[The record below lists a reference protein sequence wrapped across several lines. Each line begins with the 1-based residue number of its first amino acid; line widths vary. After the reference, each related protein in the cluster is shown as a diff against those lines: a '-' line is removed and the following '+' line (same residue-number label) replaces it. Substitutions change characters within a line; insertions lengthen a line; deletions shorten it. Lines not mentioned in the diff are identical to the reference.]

1 MASLKA
7 SPQGLRQIKQ
17 ARADRGWTINDGRWL
32 MAASQIL
39 DPDGDWQESGPYAYG
54 CSFSSWERFLSGISI
69 REDSFIAFCQVLGV
83 DPETVAE
90 S

>member
-17 ARADRGWTINDGRWL
+17 ARAAKGWPINDGRWL

-39 DPDGDWQESGPYAYG
+39 NPDVDWHEPGPYAYG
-54 CSFSSWERFLSGISI
+54 CSFSSWERFLLGIAI
-69 REDSFIAFCQVLGV
+69 REDSFTAFCQVLGV
-83 DPETVAE
+83 NPDNVSEF
-90 S
+90 